1 MGFEEA
7 VEALKARDPRLV
19 VQLAGLCAAVDAAK
33 AANDPT
39 PAWDRMEAAI
49 VALLKSTGA
58 DDELFERQVQE
69 GRDAAGVGMGKTTRE
84 DLDDANLRYSDRGV
98 VFLQAAIT
106 RLLMLPIGIAGTRA
120 GKAAA
125 GSLLTAANGFDPWLF
140 GRAKHQGGD
149 SSTDSAMVMIAQQ
162 SVLAEAARLM
172 VHTAMPRKTAIR
184 QAIAT
189 HGGKAARY
197 GIRLDPELL
206 RQRTS
211 RRAKSGSPD
220 PLHIFFENRLEY
232 ERGVKGRVL
241 ADSKGKFV

>member
-1 MGFEEA
+1 MDFDEA
-7 VEALKARDPRLV
+7 IDALKTRDPRLV
-19 VQLAGLCAAVDAAK
+19 VQLAELCAAVDAAK
-33 AANDPT
+33 GANDPT
-39 PAWDRMEAAI
+39 SAWNRMESAI
-49 VALLKSTGA
+49 VTLLKSTGA
-58 DDELFERQVQE
+58 DDQLFERQVKE
-69 GRDAAGVGMGKTTRE
+69 GHDAAGAGIGKTTRE
-84 DLDDANLRYSDRGV
+84 NLDDANLQYSDRGV

-149 SSTDSAMVMIAQQ
+149 SSTDSGMVLIAQQ

-189 HGGKAARY
+189 HGEKAANY
-197 GIRLDPELL
+197 GIRLDPERL
-206 RQRTS
+206 RERTS
-211 RRAKSGSPD
+211 RRGKDGPAD
-220 PLHIFFENRLEY
+220 PLHIYFESRLNY
-232 ERGVKGRVL
+232 ERGVK
-241 ADSKGKFV
+241 KPIP

>member
-1 MGFEEA
+1 MGFDEA
-7 VEALKARDPRLV
+7 VEILKTRDPRLV
-19 VQLAGLCAAVDAAK
+19 VQLAELCATVDAAK

-39 PAWDRMEAAI
+39 PAWNEMEAAI

-69 GRDAAGVGMGKTTRE
+69 GHDAAGAGTGKVTRE
-84 DLDDANLRYSDRGV
+84 ELDDANLRYSDHGV
-98 VFLQAAIT
+98 IFLQAAIT
-106 RLLMLPIGIAGTRA
+106 RLLLLPIGIAGTRA

-140 GRAKHQGGD
+140 RRGKHQGGD
-149 SSTDSAMVMIAQQ
+149 SSTDAGMVMIAQQ

-189 HGGKAARY
+189 HGEQAANR

-211 RRAKSGSPD
+211 RRGKDGQADPLYVYFESRLNHERGIKKPD
-220 PLHIFFENRLEY
+220 PR
-232 ERGVKGRVL
+232 R
-241 ADSKGKFV
+241 